1 MSRFNLKKNVSGVA
15 LAALLLASC
24 TKNPNTPGV
33 EYMPDMYRSPA
44 IEAYVDYG
52 MDPYLVGEEKA
63 ASQRSTQSARKPVAG
78 TIANFGSE
86 SPELYMPYPYPN
98 TVEGYEK
105 AGAALKVPIPM
116 NKANFDKGV
125 AMFSRFCI
133 HCHGEKGEGN
143 GSMTETAGGKYPI
156 VPSYQSR
163 ADLPYGKMYH
173 SIMYGKGLMGS
184 HASQLSPEER
194 WQVILYVKSL
204 MKGEP
209 KFDGNGNIISFGD
222 ELVSASAP
230 AVLDSTQVT
239 QN

>member
-1 MSRFNLKKNVSGVA
+1 MSRFKLNNIIPG
-15 LAALLLASC
+15 AALTLVVLSSC

-63 ASQRSTQSARKPVAG
+63 ATQRSTQSARKPVAG
-78 TIANFGSE
+78 TIANFGNE

-105 AGAALKVPIPM
+105 AGAELKIPIPM
-116 NKANFDKGV
+116 NKANFEKGV
-125 AMFSRFCI
+125 AMFNRFCI

-194 WQVILYVKSL
+194 WQAILYVKSL

-209 KFDGNGNIISFGD
+209 KFDDKGNITSFG
-222 ELVSASAP
+222 EEAATASAP
-230 AVLDSTQVT
+230 AATENTQVT

>member
-1 MSRFNLKKNVSGVA
+1 MSCFNSRNCFSG
-15 LAALLLASC
+15 ALLAMVLFASC

-63 ASQRSTQSARKPVAG
+63 AQQRSTQSARKPVAG
-78 TIANFGSE
+78 TIANYGE
-86 SPELYMPYPYPN
+86 GSPELYMPYPYPN

-105 AGAALKVPIPM
+105 AGVELKVPIPM
-116 NKANFDKGV
+116 DKANFEKGAAV
-125 AMFSRFCI
+125 FTRFCI

-143 GSMTETAGGKYPI
+143 GSMTETAGGKYPV

-184 HASQLSPEER
+184 HASQLSPLER

-209 KFDGNGNIISFGD
+209 KFDANANIISFG
-222 ELVSASAP
+222 EAAASSSAP
-230 AVLDSTQVT
+230 QSPDNAQLT